1 MNVNIVTVGDEILI
15 GQIIDTN
22 SAWMGQQLNLVGA
35 KVSAIHSVS
44 DTKEG
49 IVNALE
55 TALKQADVVLMTG
68 GLGPT
73 KDDITKKTIADY
85 FGAEMVFHE
94 PTWERIQGL
103 FKRWG
108 RSTTP
113 AHKEQCFMPSN
124 AKILFNK
131 MGTAPGMWFEMDGK
145 VVVSMPGVPYEMK
158 YLMEFEVIPKLVEHF
173 PGKPIAHRTILTV
186 GEGESRI
193 AAKLEQIEDGLPDFV
208 KLAYLPNLGNVRVR
222 LTAIAENGEDIK
234 AVLDQKVQE
243 IEAAIPELIYGYGT
257 ETLEAAIGNLL
268 KQKELTLSTAES
280 CTGGFLAHK
289 ITTIPGCSA
298 YYKGSVVAYAYEAKR
313 NLLGVKQETLDKF
326 GAVSE
331 ETVKEMVVGI
341 LKTMNTDIGISI
353 SGIAGPGGGT
363 PEKPVGTIWLAIAD
377 KDHVETLKLQIGKDR
392 LRNIQY
398 TAIQGLNMIRQFVH
412 KYYPEKIAALD

>member
-1 MNVNIVTVGDEILI
+1 MNVNIVTIGDEILI

-35 KVSAIHSVS
+35 EVSAIHSVS

-49 IVNALE
+49 IINALE

-73 KDDITKKTIADY
+73 KDDITKKTIANY
-85 FGAEMVFHE
+85 FGADMIFHE
-94 PTWERIQGL
+94 PSWERIQGL

-113 AHKEQCFMPSN
+113 AHREQCFMPST
-124 AKILFNK
+124 AQILFNK
-131 MGTAPGMWFEMDGK
+131 MGTAPGMWFEVDGK

-158 YLMEFEVIPKLVEHF
+158 YLMEFEVIPKLVDYF

-193 AAKLEQIEDGLPDFV
+193 AAKLTQIEEGLPNFV
-208 KLAYLPNLGNVRVR
+208 KLAYLPNLGNVRLR
-222 LTAIAENGEDIK
+222 LSAIAENGEDIETI
-234 AVLDQKVQE
+234 LDQKAKE
-243 IEAAIPELIYGYGT
+243 IEALIPELIYGYGT
-257 ETLEAAIGNLL
+257 ETLEETMGGVL
-268 KQKELTLSTAES
+268 KNKGLTLSTAES

-289 ITTIPGCSA
+289 ITKVSGCSA
-298 YYKGSVVAYAYEAKR
+298 YYKGSVVAYANETKQ
-313 NLLGVKQETLDKF
+313 NLLAVSQETLENH

-331 ETVKEMVVGI
+331 QTVREMVIGV

-353 SGIAGPGGGT
+353 SGIAGPSGGT
-363 PEKPVGTIWLAIAD
+363 PDKPVGTIWLAIGN

-392 LRNIQY
+392 LRNIEY
-398 TAIQGLNMIRQFVH
+398 TAIQGLNLIRQFVH
-412 KYYPEKIAALD
+412 KYYPEKIATLE

>member
-1 MNVNIVTVGDEILI
+1 MNVNIVTIGDEILI

-49 IVNALE
+49 IINALE
-55 TALKQADVVLMTG
+55 NGLKQADVVLLTG

-85 FGAEMVFHE
+85 LGTTLVFHQ
-94 PTWERIQGL
+94 PTWEVIEGM

-113 AHKEQCFMPSN
+113 AHKAQCLMPAN
-124 AKILFNK
+124 AQVLRNK
-131 MGTAPGMWFEMDGK
+131 KGTAPGMWFEINGK
-145 VVVSMPGVPYEMK
+145 IVVSMPGVPHEMK
-158 YLMEFEVIPKLVEHF
+158 YLMEFEVIPKLVKHF

-186 GEGESRI
+186 GEGESRL
-193 AAKLEQIEDGLPDFV
+193 AARLEAIESSLPSFV
-208 KLAYLPNLGNVRVR
+208 KLAFLPSLGNVRLR
-222 LTAIAENGEDIK
+222 LSAIAENGEDIESILNEK
-234 AVLDQKVQE
+234 AKA
-243 IEAAIPELIYGYGT
+243 IEAEIPEFIYGYGT
-257 ETLEAAIGNLL
+257 ETLEEAIGKLL
-268 KQKELTLSTAES
+268 KKRGLTLATAES

-289 ITTIPGCSA
+289 ITKVPGSSR
-298 YYKGSVVAYAYEAKR
+298 YYKGSIIAYANETKQQQ
-313 NLLGVKQETLDKF
+313 LGVKRATLEKH

-331 ETVKEMVVGI
+331 ATVKEMVGGV
-341 LKTMNTDIGISI
+341 LKALNTDIGISI

-363 PEKPVGTIWLAIAD
+363 PEKPVGTIWLAIGN
-377 KDHVETLKLQIGKDR
+377 KDYIETKKLQISKDR
-392 LRNIQY
+392 FLNIQY

-412 KYYPEKIAALD
+412 KYYPVTIETLD

>member
-1 MNVNIVTVGDEILI
+1 MNVNIVTIGDEILI

-35 KVSAIHSVS
+35 NVSAIHSVS
-44 DTKEG
+44 DTKKG
-49 IVNALE
+49 IINALE

-94 PTWERIQGL
+94 PTWERIQGM

-113 AHKEQCFMPSN
+113 AHREQCFMPSN

-131 MGTAPGMWFEMDGK
+131 MGTAPGMWFEVDGK

-193 AAKLEQIEDGLPDFV
+193 AAKLEKIEDGLPDFV

-222 LTAIAENGEDIK
+222 LSAIAENGEDIE
-234 AVLDQKVQE
+234 AVLDQKAQE

-257 ETLEAAIGNLL
+257 ETLEGAVGDLL
-268 KQKELTLSTAES
+268 KNKGLTLATAES

-289 ITTIPGCSA
+289 ITKIPGCSV
-298 YYKGSVVAYAYEAKR
+298 YYKGSVIAYAYEAKQ
-313 NLLGVKQETLDKF
+313 NLLAVKQETLEKY

-331 ETVKEMVVGI
+331 ETVKEMVIGV
-341 LKTMNTDIGISI
+341 LKTLNTDIGISI
-353 SGIAGPGGGT
+353 SGIAGPEGGT
-363 PEKPVGTIWLAIAD
+363 PDKPVGTVWLAIAN
-377 KDHVETLKLQIGKDR
+377 KDHVDTLKLQIGKDR
-392 LRNIQY
+392 LRNIEY
-398 TAIQGLNMIRQFVH
+398 TAVQGLNMIRQFAN
-412 KYYPEKIAALD
+412 KYYPEKVAALD

>member
-22 SAWMGQQLNLVGA
+22 SAWIGQQLNLVGA
-35 KVSAIHSVS
+35 NVTAIHSVS
-44 DTKEG
+44 DSVEG
-49 IVNALE
+49 IRNALD
-55 TALKQADVVLMTG
+55 TTLKQADVVLITG

-85 FGAEMVFHE
+85 FGADLIFHE
-94 PTWERIQGL
+94 PTWDRIQGM

-113 AHKEQCFMPSN
+113 AHKDQCFMPSN
-124 AKILFNK
+124 ATILFNK
-131 MGTAPGMWFEMDGK
+131 MGTAPGMWFEIDGK
-145 VVVSMPGVPYEMK
+145 IIVSMPGVPYEMK
-158 YLMEFEVIPKLVEHF
+158 YLMEFEVIPKLVEYF

-193 AAKLEQIEDGLPDFV
+193 AARLEHIEQNLPPFI
-208 KLAYLPNLGNVRVR
+208 KLAYLPNLGNVRLR
-222 LTAIAENGEDIK
+222 LSAIAENGEDIET
-234 AVLDQKVQE
+234 ALDQATQNIVDE
-243 IEAAIPELIYGYGT
+243 IPELIYGYGT
-257 ETLEAAIGNLL
+257 TTLEEAVGNLL
-268 KQKELTLSTAES
+268 KKQGLTLSTAES

-289 ITTIPGCSA
+289 ITKIPGCSV
-298 YYKGSVVAYAYEAKR
+298 YYKGSVVAYAYEAKQ
-313 NLLGVKQETLDKF
+313 NLLDVKKETLEKY

-331 ETVKEMVVGI
+331 ETVKEMVLGV
-341 LKTMNTDIGISI
+341 LKTLNTDIGISI

-363 PEKPVGTIWLAIAD
+363 PDKPVGTVWLAIAN

-398 TAIQGLNMIRQFVH
+398 TAVKGLDMIRQFVL
-412 KYYPEKIAALD
+412 KYYSAEIPVLE

>member
-1 MNVNIVTVGDEILI
+1 MNINIVTIGDEILI

-22 SAWMGQQLNLVGA
+22 SAWMGQQLNLIGA

-49 IVNALE
+49 IINALE
-55 TALKQADVVLMTG
+55 TGLKQADVVLMTG

-85 FGAEMVFHE
+85 FGVDMVFHE
-94 PTWERIQGL
+94 PTWERIQGM

-113 AHKEQCFMPSN
+113 AHKNQCFMPSN
-124 AKILFNK
+124 AKVLYNK
-131 MGTAPGMWFEMDGK
+131 MGTAPGMWFDVDGK
-145 VVVSMPGVPYEMK
+145 IIISMPGVPYEMK
-158 YLMEFEVIPKLVEHF
+158 YLMEFEVIPKLEEHF

-193 AAKLEQIEDGLPDFV
+193 AAKLEKIEDGLPDFV
-208 KLAYLPNLGNVRVR
+208 KLAYLPNLGNVRLR
-222 LTAIAENGEDIK
+222 LSAIAENGEDIETI
-234 AVLDQKVQE
+234 LDQKKRE
-243 IEAAIPELIYGYGT
+243 IEAVIPELIYGYGT
-257 ETLEAAIGNLL
+257 ETLEEAIGNLL
-268 KQKELTLSTAES
+268 KNQGLTLSTAES

-289 ITTIPGCSA
+289 ITKIPGCSV
-298 YYKGSVVAYAYEAKR
+298 YYKGSVIAYAYEAKR
-313 NLLGVKQETLDKF
+313 NLLAVKQETLEKY

-331 ETVKEMVVGI
+331 ETVKEMVVGV
-341 LKTMNTDIGISI
+341 LKTLNTDIGISI

-363 PEKPVGTIWLAIAD
+363 PDKPVGTVWLAIANNE
-377 KDHVETLKLQIGKDR
+377 HVETLKLQIGKDR

-398 TAIQGLNMIRQFVH
+398 TAVQGLNMIRQFVH
-412 KYYPEKIAALD
+412 KYYPVKVATLD

>member
-1 MNVNIVTVGDEILI
+1 MNVNIVTIGDEILI

-49 IVNALE
+49 IINALE

-85 FGAEMVFHE
+85 FGAGMVFHE

-131 MGTAPGMWFEMDGK
+131 MGTAPGMWFEIDGK

-158 YLMEFEVIPKLVEHF
+158 YLMEFEVIPKLVENF

-193 AAKLEQIEDGLPDFV
+193 AAKLEEIEDGLPDFV

-222 LTAIAENGEDIK
+222 LSAIAENGEDIE
-234 AVLDQKVQE
+234 AVLDQKARE
-243 IEAAIPELIYGYGT
+243 IEAVIPELIYGYGT
-257 ETLEAAIGNLL
+257 ETLEETIGNLL
-268 KQKELTLSTAES
+268 KDKGLTLSTAES

-289 ITTIPGCSA
+289 ITKIPGCSA
-298 YYKGSVVAYAYEAKR
+298 YYKGSIVAYAYEAKR
-313 NLLGVKQETLDKF
+313 NLLAVKQETLEKF

-331 ETVKEMVVGI
+331 ETVKEMVVGV
-341 LKTMNTDIGISI
+341 LKTLNTDIGISI

-363 PEKPVGTIWLAIAD
+363 PDKPVGTVWLAIGN
-377 KDHVETLKLQIGKDR
+377 KNHIETLKLQIGKDR
-392 LRNIQY
+392 LRNIEY
-398 TAIQGLNMIRQFVH
+398 TVVRGLNMIRQFVN
-412 KYYPEKIAALD
+412 KYYTEKVATLD

>member
-22 SAWMGQQLNLVGA
+22 SAWIGQQLNLVGA
-35 KVSAIHSVS
+35 NVTAIHSVS
-44 DTKEG
+44 DSVGG
-49 IVNALE
+49 IQNALE
-55 TALKQADVVLMTG
+55 TTLKQADVVLITG

-85 FGAEMVFHE
+85 FGADMIFHE
-94 PTWERIQGL
+94 PTWERIQGM

-108 RSTTP
+108 RNTTP
-113 AHKEQCFMPSN
+113 AHKDQCFMPSN
-124 AKILFNK
+124 ATILFNK
-131 MGTAPGMWFEMDGK
+131 MGTAPGMWFEIDGK
-145 VVVSMPGVPYEMK
+145 VIVSMPGVPYEMK
-158 YLMEFEVIPKLVEHF
+158 YLMEFEVIPKLVKYF

-193 AAKLEQIEDGLPDFV
+193 AARLAHIEQKLPSFI
-208 KLAYLPNLGNVRVR
+208 KLAYLPNLGNVRLR
-222 LTAIAENGEDIK
+222 LSAIAENGEDIET
-234 AVLDQKVQE
+234 ALDQ
-243 IEAAIPELIYGYGT
+243 AAQTIVDEIPELIYGYGT
-257 ETLEAAIGNLL
+257 TTLEEAVGNLL
-268 KQKELTLSTAES
+268 KKKGLTLSTAES

-289 ITTIPGCSA
+289 ITKTPGCSV
-298 YYKGSVVAYAYEAKR
+298 YYKGSVIAYAYEAKQ
-313 NLLGVKQETLDKF
+313 NQLGVKKETLAKH

-331 ETVKEMVVGI
+331 ETVKEMVAGV
-341 LKTMNTDIGISI
+341 LKTLNTDIGISI

-363 PEKPVGTIWLAIAD
+363 PEKPVGTVWLAIAN

-398 TAIQGLNMIRQFVH
+398 TAVKGLDMIRQFVL
-412 KYYPEKIAALD
+412 KYYSAEIPVLD